1 MLQMKRTIALFLIFI
16 VSIQALFYILNLQRK
31 QNRKT
36 VPVTSKRSSDESV
49 QSATRTPTTL
59 QSITNASQTSVIVD
73 YSPFLNASFSPLTN
87 LSVPDPSVYPTLP
100 LCQFS
105 ISSNSSTWFRVP
117 INQRIFTYDLIETGH
132 GQDLHPGGHW
142 FPRTC
147 RAEQRLAIIVCYRNR
162 ELHLKLFL
170 NNIHSFLKQQHLDY
184 TIFVVNQHGTEQ
196 FNRAAL
202 FNVGFLEAM
211 KLYPFDCF
219 IFHDVDLLPE
229 DLRNLYKCGDKPRHM

>member
-1 MLQMKRTIALFLIFI
+1 MFQTKRTIALFLFFI
-16 VSIQALFYILNLQRK
+16 VSTQALFYILSLQK
-31 QNRKT
+31 QQNRKNLLIHSKQ
-36 VPVTSKRSSDESV
+36 TSDLPE
-49 QSATRTPTTL
+49 QETATTL
-59 QSITNASQTSVIVD
+59 KTIVNASQRSVIPD
-73 YSPFLNASFSPLTN
+73 SSPFLQASFSPLAN
-87 LSVPDPSVYPTLP
+87 LSAPDANVYQTLP

-105 ISSNSSTWFRVP
+105 ISASNSTWFRVP
-117 INQRIFTYDLIETGH
+117 INQKIVSYELIETGH

-170 NNIHSFLKQQHLDY
+170 NNIHFFLKQQQLDY
-184 TIFVVNQHGTEQ
+184 TIFVVNQHGEEQ

-202 FNVGFLEAM
+202 FDVGFLEAS

-229 DLRNLYKCGDKPRHM
+229 DLRNLYKCGEKPRHM